1 MIIICD
7 RRFAPGNLVYI
18 RENSKDDLL
27 DMFIPNQRMR
37 IRNCI
42 CYDTHLRISSDT
54 CVTLLQYWNK
64 ERCTSS
70 CSPKISSNG
79 SNVQRLSFREN
90 SGGGLAFQTRSGQ
103 HLRHGWPGLLLCGR
117 LHGFYGALA
126 GLCKKFSPVNIEKD
140 VGHTHDFYRNMS

>member
-1 MIIICD
+1 MGILYTYIHTYIYIFPCHMIIICD
-7 RRFAPGNLVYI
+7 RRCAPRNLVYI

-27 DMFIPNQRMR
+27 DMFIQNQRMR

-54 CVTLLQYWNK
+54 CVALLQLFLWNK

-90 SGGGLAFQTRSGQ
+90 VWRTGSPNPFWAASTTWLARSFALWTFTWI
-103 HLRHGWPGLLLCGR
+103 LRRLGWPL
-117 LHGFYGALA
+117 
-126 GLCKKFSPVNIEKD
+126 
-140 VGHTHDFYRNMS
+140 